1 MQPMRNDKFIQA
13 LNRGIGRPY
22 HAPLIGYV
30 ERHEPISDPELR
42 NIIIGRLYDV
52 IELADYDLIKNLV
65 AIAEAFHFYAP
76 EQCYGSL
83 RAYVDWI
90 RDSR

>member
-1 MQPMRNDKFIQA
+1 MRNDKFRQA

-22 HAPLIGYV
+22 HAALIGYV
-30 ERHEPISDPELR
+30 EGHQPISNPELR
-42 NIIIGRLYDV
+42 NIIEGDLYDV
-52 IELADYDLIKNLV
+52 IKFADYDIIKNLV